1 MCCRYLLSGRVLAR
15 RGVTYM
21 TRGGC
26 PRKDETHSSPNTPQL
41 GLILVKN
48 GLKLGFLAVL
58 PQLRG
63 GGAVQKSFVTRHHGQ
78 SWRFHAPLVSRL
90 QWVPGKGQPTAYEA
104 LE

>member
-21 TRGGC
+21 TRN
-26 PRKDETHSSPNTPQL
+26 DETHISPNTPQL
-41 GLILVKN
+41 GLIRVQN

-63 GGAVQKSFVTRHHGQ
+63 GGAVQKSFVTRHRGQ